1 MFLKDKTTGDLV
13 EVIDMAAMV
22 DPCRAEL
29 EGRYHA
35 GEELQD
41 PAKFIKNQ
49 LKFPSGEDL
58 PRCWVDVSYR
68 DTRHQ
73 EIIN

>member
-1 MFLKDKTTGDLV
+1 MFLKDKSTGDLV
-13 EVIDMAAMV
+13 EVLDLAAMV

-41 PAKFIKNQ
+41 PAPFEKKQ
-49 LKFPSGEDL
+49 LAFPSGEEL
-58 PRCWVDVSYR
+58 PRCWVDVGYR
-68 DTRHQ
+68 GTQH
-73 EIIN
+73 